1 MSESMYCNFRMGER
15 GRLTQCETGQWEGGG
30 GGGRMGQVVVGGGGG
45 GRESVM
51 QCDQGSVDV

>member
-1 MSESMYCNFRMGER
+1 MRQMSESMYCSFRMGER

-30 GGGRMGQVVVGGGGG
+30 GRMGQVVVGGGE
-45 GRESVM
+45 RESVM